1 MNSNINLN
9 SINTSHVEA
18 LSTGQSVT
26 EVDRSGSGSAT
37 LTNHYN
43 DEELSLSEN
52 TISSS
57 DKQLNNIRASRKKV
71 NFIKVH

>member
-1 MNSNINLN
+1 MSSNINLN
-9 SINTSHVEA
+9 SISTSYVEA
-18 LSTGQSVT
+18 GHSIT
-26 EVDRSGSGSAT
+26 EVDASGGSGSAT

-57 DKQLNNIRASRKKV
+57 DKQLNNFRASRKKV
-71 NFIKVH
+71 ILI